1 MPRTRNQAAAA
12 IAESFL
18 PLERSAD
25 QTAAQ
30 AYRCVAT
37 IMEQRTKAKVSPLT
51 GNEAIELLRQGA
63 DHAAR
68 ARECFMKVHAELA
81 ELSQRN
87 GLSPSAFGDSDE
99 CKTFTTTGEIV
110 PAALKL
116 VG

>member
-1 MPRTRNQAAAA
+1 MPKTRNQVAAT
-12 IAESFL
+12 IADAFL

-25 QTAAQ
+25 ETASQ

-37 IMEQRTKAKVSPLT
+37 MMEQRVVAKVSPLT
-51 GNEAIELLRQGA
+51 GNDAIELMRQGA

-81 ELSQRN
+81 VIGEQN
-87 GLSPSAFGDSDE
+87 GVTPRAFGDSDE
-99 CKTFTTTGEIV
+99 CKLAGHASS
-110 PAALKL
+110 PATLKL